1 MGSMKL
7 RKEFRSQVPHV
18 MLHLNPGVGRHG
30 RLHTNK
36 LEKLKSKVRFQRRVF
51 EM

>member
-1 MGSMKL
+1 MGSMNM

-18 MLHLNPGVGRHG
+18 MLHLNPGVRRHG

-36 LEKLKSKVRFQRRVF
+36 LEKLKFKVRIQTHIFLL
-51 EM
+51 